1 MYKLVS
7 VFVGVLG
14 INGMCQHLPFISN
27 LLSRQHE
34 KTISEV
40 RIVWHRG

>member
-7 VFVGVLG
+7 AFVGVLG
-14 INGMCQHLPFISN
+14 INGMYQHLPFISD
-27 LLSRQHE
+27 LPSRQHE
-34 KTISEV
+34 ETSSEV